1 MENKLRILIAD
12 DEEIIAK
19 IMEDKL
25 RKEEIFEII
34 GIAKDKEEEVE
45 MIENLTPHIVL
56 TDIMKGRRDIS
67 GLDIIK
73 KYNIIDS
80 KIKFIVISGLD
91 IRMEIVRENMKNIV
105 RIFPKPI
112 NLNQLILE
120 LKRVHRE
127 IYPVEI
133 VNINNTVQ
141 SFKKKTYLQRFV
153 ETLLKKINL

>member
-19 IMEDKL
+19 IMEEKL
-25 RKEEIFEII
+25 KEEEIFEII
-34 GIAKDKEEEVE
+34 GIAKDKKEVIE
-45 MIENLTPHIVL
+45 MIENLSPNIVL
-56 TDIMKGRRDIS
+56 TDIIKGRRDRA

-73 KYNIIDS
+73 KYNAIDS

-91 IRMEIVRENMKNIV
+91 ITMDIMRENIKNII

-120 LKRVHRE
+120 LKKVHRE

-133 VNINNTVQ
+133 VNVNNSIQ
-141 SFKKKTYLQRFV
+141 CLKKKSYLQRFI
-153 ETLLKKINL
+153 ESLLKKM